1 MNQQKEK
8 ITFSAKTI
16 ALLIIAAL
24 LVGFIG
30 GKMTAPRTDSVIT
43 NAGNFTD
50 EMKLPYT
57 ADLKDYGANTV
68 ERDGD
73 HPDSPYFYS
82 MDFYN
87 AESTETLDILPQFKT
102 IQQTSWWSC
111 GISCMEMILDYYGMR
126 GDWNEETLPPL
137 RENHEDM
144 HPGTCLE
151 QMIQMF
157 DAVGGF
163 ELETTYDYI
172 DDTSAIN
179 FDFLQQ
185 HIKDGIPV
193 MVAWSDWGGHWQI
206 IIGYDDMGTE
216 YRGDDVII
224 VADPFDTTDHNQDG
238 YGVYGAERFL
248 NTFYVNDFRNAEG
261 HVSDYCFVAPTPTRK

>member
-1 MNQQKEK
+1 MNQTQKNQGN
-8 ITFSAKTI
+8 SKTI
-16 ALLIIAAL
+16 TAILVIAAL
-24 LVGFIG
+24 VLGFFG
-30 GKMTAPRTDSVIT
+30 GKMTRPEPVA
-43 NAGNFTD
+43 AGNFTD
-50 EMKLPYT
+50 EMKMPYT
-57 ADLKDYGANTV
+57 ANLNDEGANLV

-73 HPDSPYFYS
+73 HPASPYFYN

-87 AESTETLDILPQFKT
+87 ASSTDTLTILPQFKT

-111 GISCMEMILDYYGMR
+111 GISSLEMVLDYYGVR
-126 GDWNEETLPPL
+126 GDWNEDTLPAL
-137 RENHEDM
+137 REDHEAA
-144 HPGTCLE
+144 HLGTCLD

-172 DDTSAIN
+172 DNTAAID

-193 MVAWSDWGGHWQI
+193 MVAWSDWGGHWQV

-216 YRGDDVII
+216 YKEDDVII
-224 VADPFDTTDHNQDG
+224 VADPYDTTDHNQDG
-238 YGVYGAERFL
+238 YGVYSASRFL
-248 NTFYVNDFRNAEG
+248 SIFYVNDFRNAEG
-261 HVSDYCFVAPTPTRK
+261 HVSDYCFVAPTPIA